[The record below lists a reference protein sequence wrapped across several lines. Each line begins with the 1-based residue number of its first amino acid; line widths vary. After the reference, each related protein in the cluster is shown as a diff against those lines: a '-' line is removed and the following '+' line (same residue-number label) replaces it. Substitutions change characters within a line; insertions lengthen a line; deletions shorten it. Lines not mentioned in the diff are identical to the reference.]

1 MLNIGHA
8 QDEYGTDHDDHDDN
22 QDEQD
27 DQAFFALQKEASNL
41 PYDSPG
47 GVSVPEYLEEL
58 TSPPKKKFSFIKKSA
73 KNVIPPPPRYD
84 HVRPKVRKDGSQ
96 SDRKDRQNLANKP
109 QRAQRGRS
117 VSPILAAN
125 KRLAK
130 TRHKSPIINHRPK
143 TSSSSSLPEVTNP
156 EIIGRS
162 SNTRRRP
169 RTTSLAQDFLLN
181 VDILDN
187 SFPLEGAVEYE
198 SGWTSPSGISAQAS
212 DLTTQLRHPRG
223 ALWNETDQ
231 VDSTQWVSN
240 SDDVSQCCEN
250 KDFEQRSGVS
260 SLEKES
266 YGEDFLDIKKEKIG
280 ELMDKIKI
288 LEGQISRFKV
298 QNESLNK
305 LKGKVSE
312 ELKKAQ
318 AERESL
324 EEQRKAV
331 QKEHLQLKKSRQN
344 QSNPTNKSLAEEN
357 TKLRA
362 TIDKLE
368 TEKKEYFERQKAER
382 KRTTRQIAELKAK
395 LEAKETEES
404 KEAAFL
410 SQSQSA
416 VVTRGDKYL
425 NRRSVKSPKSAKVPS
440 QNSDR
445 FGRKREIPEPKEV
458 TDMKSCIDFD
468 WMAVWREAQSFAE
481 EQLHRPPV
489 RAKATTTLPGGDTVM
504 HYNDGAVE
512 SKDPRGVRKIEKGNR
527 TIVAYP
533 HGDFKLLAPEFSV
546 HHFSN
551 EGVVQI
557 SCEDGLS
564 YVRFSDGQAECRWP
578 DGRVVVRLPGGELRA
593 TDSAGVLWGCGPED
607 ETMRPV

>member
-1 MLNIGHA
+1 MEVLVNGFRSDFFFFVEKYLILRMKKVPGLFSDFGPSFTDLKKRIDLVQKNTFLHDDELQNKKPMSSVEDLRQKVKQARQRINDNGLQKASFSGIRLDQMKMFEDGENEDEEGLKNENLFLKNMLNIGHA

-266 YGEDFLDIKKEKIG
+266 YGEDFLDIKKEKVRISILCIKYCNIS
-280 ELMDKIKI
+280 ECLKI
-288 LEGQISRFKV
+288 
-298 QNESLNK
+298 
-305 LKGKVSE
+305 
-312 ELKKAQ
+312 A
-318 AERESL
+318 
-324 EEQRKAV
+324 
-331 QKEHLQLKKSRQN
+331 
-344 QSNPTNKSLAEEN
+344 
-357 TKLRA
+357 
-362 TIDKLE
+362 D
-368 TEKKEYFERQKAER
+368 
-382 KRTTRQIAELKAK
+382 
-395 LEAKETEES
+395 
-404 KEAAFL
+404 
-410 SQSQSA
+410 
-416 VVTRGDKYL
+416 
-425 NRRSVKSPKSAKVPS
+425 RRI
-440 QNSDR
+440 N
-445 FGRKREIPEPKEV
+445 G
-458 TDMKSCIDFD
+458 
-468 WMAVWREAQSFAE
+468 
-481 EQLHRPPV
+481 
-489 RAKATTTLPGGDTVM
+489 
-504 HYNDGAVE
+504 
-512 SKDPRGVRKIEKGNR
+512 
-527 TIVAYP
+527 
-533 HGDFKLLAPEFSV
+533 
-546 HHFSN
+546 
-551 EGVVQI
+551 
-557 SCEDGLS
+557 
-564 YVRFSDGQAECRWP
+564 
-578 DGRVVVRLPGGELRA
+578 
-593 TDSAGVLWGCGPED
+593 
-607 ETMRPV
+607 